1 LQDSLG
7 LWGQNTTGE
16 DAENCLNDVFSSK
29 YRTRLE
35 HQFWTGHGVLHPR
48 ALYSDLIFELTL
60 APSLQADKHS
70 AGVRNYP
77 QRRAGQGS
85 EETNVYSSAKAFP
98 YDHIMRK
105 EATFAKTHGQQAG
118 HQSKPT
124 APVTQ
129 GHTCFSTNP
138 TQRHPRHRK
147 IRLSRHHQMERH
159 GERSSHKRIYDNRIL
174 GHDMWQEISRFQ

>member
-1 LQDSLG
+1 MDDGKNRLLEGIQSEALCKIR
-7 LWGQNTTGE
+7 GQNTAGE
-16 DAENCLNDVFSSK
+16 DAENCLNAVFSNK

-35 HQFWTGHGVLHPR
+35 HQFLTDHGVLHPR

-85 EETNVYSSAKAFP
+85 QAANVYSSAKAFP
-98 YDHIMRK
+98 YDHIMRE
-105 EATFAKTHGQQAG
+105 EATFAKKHGQQAG

-138 TQRHPRHRK
+138 TQREPEAQK
-147 IRLSRHHQMERH
+147 NTFIPTSPKGVSR
-159 GERSSHKRIYDNRIL
+159 
-174 GHDMWQEISRFQ
+174 

>member
-1 LQDSLG
+1 MQDSRG

-16 DAENCLNDVFSSK
+16 DAENCLNDFFNSK

-35 HQFWTGHGVLHPR
+35 HQFLTGHGVLHPR

-98 YDHIMRK
+98 YDHIMRE

-118 HQSKPT
+118 HQSKLT

-138 TQRHPRHRK
+138 TQWAPEVQK
-147 IRLSRHHQMERH
+147 NTFIPTSPNGGSR
-159 GERSSHKRIYDNRIL
+159 
-174 GHDMWQEISRFQ
+174 